1 METMK
6 KSDKIPVSIQTILE
20 PVQIV
25 AEIWQ
30 QNSIGQVGE
39 QSFGSSNLRSIS
51 MYSNE

>member
-1 METMK
+1 MK
-6 KSDKIPVSIQTILE
+6 KSDKISVSIQTMLE
-20 PVQIV
+20 AVQIV